1 MNTYKKENIDI
12 SDYKSVVD
20 YIYSILETLN
30 IDYYIRNIET
40 IELNVDI
47 QDYKKDNVIVIWLKP
62 NNIITNSNLPQ
73 IHIYVSNTEFENK
86 DIIAKK
92 IIKAFEVT
100 KIDTENLI
108 KQLKDRLQYL

>member
-20 YIYSILETLN
+20 YIYSILAILN

-40 IELNVDI
+40 IELIEDTM
-47 QDYKKDNVIVIWLKP
+47 IVIWLKP
-62 NNIITNSNLPQ
+62 NDIITNSNLPQ

-100 KIDTENLI
+100 KTDTENLI
-108 KQLKDRLQYL
+108 KQLKDRIQYL

>member
-20 YIYSILETLN
+20 YIYSILAILN

-40 IELNVDI
+40 IELIEDTM
-47 QDYKKDNVIVIWLKP
+47 IVIWLKP
-62 NNIITNSNLPQ
+62 NDIITNSNLPQ
-73 IHIYVSNTEFENK
+73 IHIYISNTEFENK

-92 IIKAFEVT
+92 IIKAFRGFT
-100 KIDTENLI
+100 C
-108 KQLKDRLQYL
+108 

>member
-20 YIYSILETLN
+20 YIYSILAILN

-40 IELNVDI
+40 IELIEDTM
-47 QDYKKDNVIVIWLKP
+47 IVIWLKP
-62 NNIITNSNLPQ
+62 NDIITNSNLPQ
-73 IHIYVSNTEFENK
+73 IHIYISNTEFENK

-100 KIDTENLI
+100 KTDTENLI
-108 KQLKDRLQYL
+108 KQLKDRIQYL